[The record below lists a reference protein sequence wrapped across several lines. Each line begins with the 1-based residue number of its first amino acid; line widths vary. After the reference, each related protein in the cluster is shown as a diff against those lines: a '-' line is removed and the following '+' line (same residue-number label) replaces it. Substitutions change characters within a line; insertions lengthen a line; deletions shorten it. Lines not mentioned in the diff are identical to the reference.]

1 MATAH
6 PWFHPLIGAHCMMR
20 WQTRRVLPP
29 FNSPSI
35 AVWLLTANTSSGLLL
50 SSWTKLTG
58 TKMGNGV
65 GYAGASPVVML
76 PPSLVLPPLISTC
89 MSSAVGFM
97 HDARVCGGCMR
108 VNGVNGVNGVCCAV
122 VWRDGG

>member
-1 MATAH
+1 MMATAH
-6 PWFHPLIGAHCMMR
+6 PWFHPLFGAYCMIR
-20 WQTRRVLPP
+20 WQTRRVLPS

-58 TKMGNGV
+58 TKRRRVRGNKISGDAPTV
-65 GYAGASPVVML
+65 LGA
-76 PPSLVLPPLISTC
+76 PPTDLHLHEFSCGIR
-89 MSSAVGFM
+89 
-97 HDARVCGGCMR
+97 ARFESVWW
-108 VNGVNGVNGVCCAV
+108 VGVNGVNGLCCAV

>member
-1 MATAH
+1 M
-6 PWFHPLIGAHCMMR
+6 
-20 WQTRRVLPP
+20 TR
-29 FNSPSI
+29 
-35 AVWLLTANTSSGLLL
+35 
-50 SSWTKLTG
+50 

-65 GYAGASPVVML
+65 GYETGVSPVVML
-76 PPSLVLPPLISTC
+76 PPSLVLPPLLSTC

-122 VWRDGG
+122 V